1 MNLKTPEYQAGRCNI
16 GETEVRRR
24 KISGIIGG
32 VLSIIFYLSTLSL
45 HASKGIRALVFF
57 PLLIATIGWYQSRNR
72 FCLAYGIAGVFN
84 FGKIGHV
91 SRVENPAERSND
103 RVRALK
109 MLAQAAALAAVIALV
124 CTFVSA

>member
-1 MNLKTPEYQAGRCNI
+1 MDLT
-16 GETEVRRR
+16 
-24 KISGIIGG
+24 KIP
-32 VLSIIFYLSTLSL
+32 
-45 HASKGIRALVFF
+45 LVFNVKK
-57 PLLIATIGWYQSRNR
+57 PA
-72 FCLAYGIAGVFN
+72 GISSFDVVHHFKKNLNFN